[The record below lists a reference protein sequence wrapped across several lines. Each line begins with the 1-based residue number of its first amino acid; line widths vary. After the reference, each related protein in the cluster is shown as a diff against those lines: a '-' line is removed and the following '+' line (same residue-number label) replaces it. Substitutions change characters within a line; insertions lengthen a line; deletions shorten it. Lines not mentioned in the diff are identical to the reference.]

1 MDAATGISYQES
13 QLEKEAYTGL
23 NGNIVQWS
31 QDFYIASCILLD
43 KNFILLI
50 KL

>member
-23 NGNIVQWS
+23 NGAVES
-31 QDFYIASCILLD
+31 GLLHS
-43 KNFILLI
+43 
-50 KL
+50 KLHFARQKLHFTY